1 MQILK
6 KRERSRKSELI
17 EYWGQVL
24 WSEPPIMAGVFCSR
38 RQGCWNE
45 TGEDRKLRVC
55 VVRVRKRKVLA
66 GTTGLGAA
74 GASNRGPPASGT
86 GCDPS
91 WVSCPQWKPL
101 PPGRASFP
109 VFSASL
115 PVSPSSSSSPQG
127 LALRHS
133 PYSTVS
139 IQLSNLGTLSGVPST
154 PFSSWWRQQLRA
166 VVRR

>member
-6 KRERSRKSELI
+6 KRERSRKSELK

-55 VVRVRKRKVLA
+55 VVSVRKRKVLA
-66 GTTGLGAA
+66 GTGLGAA

-86 GCDPS
+86 GCDPP

-101 PPGRASFP
+101 PPGRASSLCTP
-109 VFSASL
+109 LLYRSVPLPAAACRAWPCGTVRTLQSPFSS
-115 PVSPSSSSSPQG
+115 
-127 LALRHS
+127 
-133 PYSTVS
+133 
-139 IQLSNLGTLSGVPST
+139 SNLGTLSRVPST
-154 PFSSWWRQQLRA
+154 PFSSWRRQQLRA

>member
-6 KRERSRKSELI
+6 KRERSRKSELK

-55 VVRVRKRKVLA
+55 VVSVRKRKVLA
-66 GTTGLGAA
+66 GTGLGAA

-86 GCDPS
+86 GCDPRGS
-91 WVSCPQWKPL
+91 PAHSGSPSLLEEPL
-101 PPGRASFP
+101 LPCSPLLC
-109 VFSASL
+109 FST
-115 PVSPSSSSSPQG
+115 VSPSSSSSLQG

-139 IQLSNLGTLSGVPST
+139 IQ
-154 PFSSWWRQQLRA
+154 FE
-166 VVRR
+166 